1 MEQNEQACDELK
13 AFQEF
18 FINVIDENR
27 DKTDLLETLR
37 KRLPELEMK
46 KAECVKLDE
55 EFKTELGNAKDINAE
70 MTKMNMAWNQEEPIL
85 NEELGK
91 LQATYNITTK
101 VNDYFTAKND
111 RLISEIEQLES
122 EKKNI
127 EQMLLTKDIKD
138 LTLQSKLNHLSQN
151 FNDIVTQMDVA
162 DQDAKK
168 VKQICGETQMKMKE
182 LEMELEE
189 TVNDYNAVRND
200 VDKIRD
206 EIESMEKCDDVNNA
220 SEQYKMDV
228 STLHD
233 FDNNEEDE
241 ADLLNKLMEL
251 RKENAKA
258 LQEIFDLEK
267 TMTI

>member
-1 MEQNEQACDELK
+1 MNN
-13 AFQEF
+13 F
-18 FINVIDENR
+18 
-27 DKTDLLETLR
+27 LLVL
-37 KRLPELEMK
+37 
-46 KAECVKLDE
+46 A
-55 EFKTELGNAKDINAE
+55 
-70 MTKMNMAWNQEEPIL
+70 
-85 NEELGK
+85 GK

-101 VNDYFTAKND
+101 VNDHFTVKND
-111 RLISEIEQLES
+111 RLVSEIEQLES

-162 DQDAKK
+162 DQDTKK

-189 TVNDYNAVRND
+189 IVNDYNAVRND

-220 SEQYKMDV
+220 SEQV
-228 STLHD
+228 SG
-233 FDNNEEDE
+233 F
-241 ADLLNKLMEL
+241 M
-251 RKENAKA
+251 
-258 LQEIFDLEK
+258 LEVTPTK
-267 TMTI
+267 PLSNF

>member
-1 MEQNEQACDELK
+1 MEQNEQACDELE

-27 DKTDLLETLR
+27 DKTDLLENLR

-138 LTLQSKLNHLSQN
+138 LTLQSKLNPISQP
-151 FNDIVTQMDVA
+151 
-162 DQDAKK
+162 
-168 VKQICGETQMKMKE
+168 
-182 LEMELEE
+182 
-189 TVNDYNAVRND
+189 
-200 VDKIRD
+200 
-206 EIESMEKCDDVNNA
+206 
-220 SEQYKMDV
+220 
-228 STLHD
+228 
-233 FDNNEEDE
+233 
-241 ADLLNKLMEL
+241 
-251 RKENAKA
+251 
-258 LQEIFDLEK
+258 K
-267 TMTI
+267 TID